1 MIGAIQKKMR
11 MIASAQEAFK
21 RMDKGIGFLTLKDVQ
36 NSLPELFDITLKRE
50 EVLRLF
56 KEID

>member
-1 MIGAIQKKMR
+1 MEQKSLVGGGLSEKIKQNRMIGAIQKKMR

-36 NSLPELFDITLKRE
+36 NSLP
-50 EVLRLF
+50 
-56 KEID
+56 